1 MLRSPL
7 LAVRP
12 PNVPV
17 AVIVYFMAINILLST
32 LYLPHLLS
40 SDHLES
46 TGLPDRLRMQD
57 HHSRSGLHRQRS
69 RNGHENTA
77 INDQEAIRYTNPR
90 LPEILL
96 IGAQKAGSTSLA
108 NWLHRYGIC
117 SPRVFDDEPKFYRKE
132 VHYFDNDDRYSN
144 GATFYAERFA
154 HCHAS
159 SFAMDATPA
168 TMMYADRVRRTYE
181 GWDGG
186 SMMDKVKIIALLREP
201 SARELSWY
209 NHISFQCRFRQ
220 RDHSHCYNDTT
231 NGRSSIRSYSEY
243 VDQVTLPSLDVTMTP
258 RSDLCRGQYAR
269 FLKEW
274 MQYFRRNQ
282 ILILSYDE
290 LVQNDQALAQR
301 VQSFLGLDP
310 LGSPGRVDSKN
321 TMENKYNTTE
331 IKYKVRQPLC
341 ETQRKLEFEFER
353 LNEALY
359 ELLEQNQG
367 PDMEQKPFPR
377 FVSPNCTD
385 VLRSMSGLREY

>member
-17 AVIVYFMAINILLST
+17 AVIVTFMAINILLST
-32 LYLPHLLS
+32 LYLPNLLS
-40 SDHLES
+40 PDHPES
-46 TGLPDRLRMQD
+46 TGRSDLLGMQN
-57 HHSRSGLHRQRS
+57 HHSHSGHHRRRS
-69 RNGHENTA
+69 RNGRESTA
-77 INDQEAIRYTNPR
+77 INDQAIRYTNPR

-117 SPRVFDDEPKFYRKE
+117 SARVFNNEPKFYRKE
-132 VHYFDNDDRYSN
+132 VHYFDNDERYSN

-159 SFAMDATPA
+159 GFAMDATPA

-186 SMMDKVKIIALLREP
+186 SMVDKVKIIALLREP

-209 NHISFQCRFRQ
+209 NHITFQCRFRK
-220 RDHSHCYNDTT
+220 RYHSHCYNDTT
-231 NGRSSIRSYSEY
+231 NGGSIRSYSEY
-243 VDQVTLPSLDVTMTP
+243 VDQVTLRSLDVATTP

-269 FLKEW
+269 FFKEW
-274 MQYFRRNQ
+274 MQYFQRNQ
-282 ILILSYDE
+282 ILILGYDE
-290 LVQNDQALAQR
+290 LVQNEQALARR

-321 TMENKYNTTE
+321 TMENKY
-331 IKYKVRQPLC
+331 KVRQPLC
-341 ETQRKLEFEFER
+341 ETQKKLLLRFEA
-353 LNEALY
+353 LNDVLY
-359 ELLEQNQG
+359 ELLEQNPG
-367 PDMEQKPFPR
+367 PDMEQRPFPR
-377 FVSPNCTD
+377 FVPPNCTD
-385 VLRSMSGLREY
+385 V